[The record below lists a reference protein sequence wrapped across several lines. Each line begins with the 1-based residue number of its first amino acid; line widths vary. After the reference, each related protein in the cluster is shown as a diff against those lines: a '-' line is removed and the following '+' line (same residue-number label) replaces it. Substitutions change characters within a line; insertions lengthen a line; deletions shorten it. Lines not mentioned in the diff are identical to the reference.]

1 MKRNELEA
9 PSRPRRRGTRR
20 RVVPCA
26 VAHQAPMMDELDDW
40 QLPRCIQ
47 CAEDETR
54 SGCWIGRCIVV
65 VRGSSERCEQSV
77 RVRVEGQRSLGHEL
91 RLVLCNEAGLYWSSA
106 AERQRGR
113 VRAVLALTNAKMAY
127 ASEPLLCSRCQYEPT
142 RAREREGPAE
152 CERRSGARR
161 LPPHSRRSSCC
172 APDREPESGG
182 CERVALEHPSDAGGA
197 GGRALAARLAARQ
210 PRGRAFATEHVR
222 IGASQWI
229 SRLSSP
235 PALSLPLAPLAPAA
249 LQHAFRRGWRA
260 AEQIPRPSERGT
272 AVPER
277 RQTGIGDLSRGT
289 RREGW
294 TVGRVGAKLS
304 DTSVPPVGHN
314 LQTGPQFL
322 SIVRS
327 SLSLARTLCRAFARS
342 LRSACAPPPPH
353 SFAHSCIW
361 RLAYRVISSRYPPP
375 SFPFHSR
382 ASTLSLSHALLH
394 HERRRRKF

>member
-1 MKRNELEA
+1 MHQNRCSALGANTSRLE
-9 PSRPRRRGTRR
+9 
-20 RVVPCA
+20 
-26 VAHQAPMMDELDDW
+26 
-40 QLPRCIQ
+40 
-47 CAEDETR
+47 
-54 SGCWIGRCIVV
+54 
-65 VRGSSERCEQSV
+65 
-77 RVRVEGQRSLGHEL
+77 
-91 RLVLCNEAGLYWSSA
+91 
-106 AERQRGR
+106 
-113 VRAVLALTNAKMAY
+113 
-127 ASEPLLCSRCQYEPT
+127 
-142 RAREREGPAE
+142 RAREKGPGRPSVSGAPARVAATTLPPQLMLRTRSRAGEWWLRE
-152 CERRSGARR
+152 SGARA
-161 LPPHSRRSSCC
+161 PERRGRRR
-172 APDREPESGG
+172 RE
-182 CERVALEHPSDAGGA
+182 
-197 GGRALAARLAARQ
+197 GGRGSACSRQ

-222 IGASQWI
+222 IRASQWI

-277 RQTGIGDLSRGT
+277 RQTGIGDLRRGT